1 MGWEK
6 RGNGLYYYRK
16 HRCGKKVYSEY
27 VDIGPGVEAIALL
40 EQQQRENASYR
51 KQLEQK
57 EQQRERK
64 LRRDVDEICA
74 FIRVLTG
81 GHNVDQWL
89 SQSSWSVEK
98 IERLMMAALVEIPP
112 ELKDL
117 RKVFRKLDKDEP
129 SPGDIKAFKQALED
143 RPEMWRVV
151 GDMAQNAATHMVE
164 SLVTPLSMKLSL
176 HQAAKSLQ
184 HELGDKEATPLER
197 LLIQLVVMAWTR
209 LAIVEYAYT
218 DVVSEK
224 SSYQRLKYWDGRLNA
239 SQRRFLRASETLARI
254 RKMNLPAV
262 QVNIAEQQVNQL
274 DTM

>member
-1 MGWEK
+1 
-6 RGNGLYYYRK
+6 
-16 HRCGKKVYSEY
+16 
-27 VDIGPGVEAIALL
+27 
-40 EQQQRENASYR
+40 
-51 KQLEQK
+51 
-57 EQQRERK
+57 
-64 LRRDVDEICA
+64 
-74 FIRVLTG
+74 
-81 GHNVDQWL
+81 
-89 SQSSWSVEK
+89 
-98 IERLMMAALVEIPP
+98 
-112 ELKDL
+112 
-117 RKVFRKLDKDEP
+117 
-129 SPGDIKAFKQALED
+129 
-143 RPEMWRVV
+143 
-151 GDMAQNAATHMVE
+151 MAQNATTHMVE

-197 LLIQLVVMAWTR
+197 LLIQQVVMAWTR